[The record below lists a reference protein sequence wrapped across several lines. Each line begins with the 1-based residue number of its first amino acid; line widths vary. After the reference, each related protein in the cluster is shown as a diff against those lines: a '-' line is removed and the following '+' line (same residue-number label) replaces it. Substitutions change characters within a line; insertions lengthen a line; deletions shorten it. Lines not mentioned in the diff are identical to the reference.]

1 MKIGITGIANGGK
14 TVFLTSLLWQLSE
27 LDSGS
32 FSLGHDIKLHRF
44 RELKIDNKVETF
56 PFDFYRDSLVR
67 GGRWPAKTTDCY
79 KYVCEFTRSDWNRVN
94 INRLK
99 RLGKLKLSNRQRLDF
114 FDFPGERIADAAI
127 AAYSDYEEWSKHVLT
142 HFRSHSDYRE
152 AFEPF
157 SKFLESLD
165 ASYDDNLLDKVVYQ
179 YKLVL
184 ASLIRGY
191 KPFISPSTFLLGKDG
206 TVATAASD
214 ESLAA
219 SRLAGL
225 SKEEQFAPLSQSVC
239 DMFPK
244 LNEKMKS
251 RYKLY
256 RKEIAL
262 PLFDEIGSSD
272 RLVVLVDIPSLL
284 SGGVG
289 RYNDNRQ
296 VLLDLFETLTDSTMA
311 ALFQKLFGFW
321 MGGLKK
327 VAIVATKA
335 DQVMESDVCD
345 GKLRSLLKQMTIRAQ
360 RILPD
365 VDFQWFECSAIV
377 STRPGSTAGTLIGC
391 PIANNTEGRELEF
404 TVSHLPN
411 EWPENWCA
419 GDYRFPN
426 VMPVVSKNF
435 QIPPEHYGLDRLFD
449 FLIN

>member
-14 TVFLTSLLWQLSE
+14 TVFLTSLLWQLAE

-32 FSLGHDIKLHRF
+32 FSLGHDIKLHKF
-44 RELKIDNKVETF
+44 REQKINNRVETF

-67 GGRWPAKTTDCY
+67 GGKWPEKTTDCY
-79 KYVCEFTRSDWNRVN
+79 KYICEFDRSDWNRIN

-99 RLGKLKLSNRQRLDF
+99 RLSKLQFSDRQRLDF

-127 AAYSDYEEWSKHVLT
+127 AAYSDYEDWSKHVLS

-157 SKFLESLD
+157 SKFLKSLD
-165 ASYDDNLLDKVVYQ
+165 ASCGDDLLDKVVYQ

-184 ASLIRGY
+184 ASLIHGY
-191 KPFISPSTFLLGKDG
+191 KPFISPSIFLLDQSGS
-206 TVATAASD
+206 VATPASD
-214 ESLAA
+214 EALAT
-219 SRLAGL
+219 SRLVGL
-225 SKEEQFAPLSQSVC
+225 SEKEQFVPLTESVC

-244 LNEKMKS
+244 LKEKMQS
-251 RYKLY
+251 RYTRY
-256 RKEIAL
+256 RRKIAL

-296 VLLDLFETLTDSTMA
+296 VLLDLFETLTDSTMS

-327 VAIVATKA
+327 VAFVATKS
-335 DQVMESDVCD
+335 DQVSTSDICD
-345 GKLRSLLKQMTIRAQ
+345 GKLRSLLKQMTIRAK

-365 VDFQWFECSAIV
+365 VEFQWFECSAIV
-377 STRPGSTAGTLIGC
+377 STRAGSTSDTLIGC
-391 PIANNTEGRELEF
+391 PIANNSEGRELEF

-411 EWPENWCA
+411 EWPEDWKA
-419 GDYRFPN
+419 GEYRFPN
-426 VMPVVSKNF
+426 VMPVVSKNL
-435 QIPPEHYGLDRLFD
+435 QIPPEHYGMDRLFK